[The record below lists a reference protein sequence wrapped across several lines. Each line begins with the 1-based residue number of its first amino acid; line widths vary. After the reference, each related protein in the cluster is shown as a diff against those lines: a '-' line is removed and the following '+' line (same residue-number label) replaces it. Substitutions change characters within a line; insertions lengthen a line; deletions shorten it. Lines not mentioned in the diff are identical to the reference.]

1 MTTYISKRHI
11 IYIYFLLFFASGF
24 SGLIY
29 ESIWSHYLKLFLG
42 HAASAQTL
50 VLSIFMLGLA
60 LGGYLSS
67 RFERKIPNLLLT
79 YAVVELLV
87 GFAALLFHT
96 VYVGATSLAYDAVI
110 PNLGSPQL
118 VELFKWT
125 LGILLI
131 LPQSIL
137 LGATFP
143 LMASGIV
150 RYYPDHN
157 GWNLS
162 ILYFSNSFGA
172 ALGVLINGFV
182 FIPTLGLPGALL
194 TGGIINVL
202 VALGVYLAVKGEK
215 EEDHQSA
222 PEPARKTAALNFD
235 LSFLSLRSMLLLTA
249 AFTGTASFMYEI
261 AWIRMLSLVF
271 GSSTYSFEVML
282 SAFILGIALG
292 GFWIRKHIDNFA
304 NPLAVLGRIQLI
316 MGSLAAFSLV
326 LYIACF
332 DLMVWTR
339 SALSLTEQG
348 YFLFMLI
355 NYGSSALV
363 MLPVTICAGMT
374 LPLITKILIEHEG
387 GTASIGRV
395 YATNTLGSIFGVVLA
410 SQLVMPLLGLKPL
423 VMGGALVD
431 LALGCL
437 LLYSTFGRA
446 RKFSFNIS
454 PALTVWVL
462 IAVAFSLDPLTLS
475 SGPFRSGRL
484 FDASSSQVLYYQDG
498 KSSTVS
504 VVQHDNGL
512 RAIANN
518 GKPDAGLYVPDA
530 NGQMPPSAND
540 EHTMMLLPILG
551 LAHHPDARIVANVG
565 FGSGLTAHTM
575 LGAPIERLDSIEI
588 EPAIIEGARYFES
601 RVSRAYND
609 PRSNIIIG
617 DAKTLLVNSG
627 ELYDLI
633 IAEPSNPWVSGVAN
647 LFSDEYYSLTK
658 RYLTENGIFLQWLQ
672 LYEIEERLVASIYK
686 ALRNNFEQV
695 IFYQVSLTDTVLVAS
710 NSGQLDRPLDFQ
722 QFANSPMEPELRRIQ
737 INSVDDLRYRRLA
750 DQDLLDILFDVDS
763 VTANSDY
770 FPLVDSVAPMNMFTR
785 TNSLSLL
792 DLHRT
797 YFIGNK
803 SLAEGLIDNER
814 LTPTPYIASL
824 TARLSTHDLYQ
835 AVVAGDPARAQN
847 AEIYQSAQMILNV
860 LDDCAMSQPI
870 AAPISNQVIELLLPR
885 FRDLDFAELQL
896 LTAAFT
902 APACLSMF
910 TADAQAKLRM
920 AEAYAQQD
928 YDLLLD
934 VMAESFGNTAIP
946 QSALNQTLLS
956 WAYIAAI
963 ETERFNDLIAMGIV
977 YDIPQEQLP
986 LELELLGAQFQ
997 QRALEAML
1005 Q

>member
-1 MTTYISKRHI
+1 MAKRHF

-42 HAASAQTL
+42 HAAFAQTL

-67 RFERKIPNLLLT
+67 RFEKRIPNLLLT
-79 YAVVELLV
+79 YAVVELLI
-87 GFAALLFHT
+87 GFAALIFHN
-96 VYVGATSLAYDAVI
+96 VYLGASSLAYDVVI
-110 PNLGSPQL
+110 PGLGSPFA

-172 ALGVLINGFV
+172 ALGVLVNGFI
-182 FIPTLGLPGALL
+182 FIPQLGLPGALL
-194 TGGIINVL
+194 TGGLINVV
-202 VALGVYLAVKGEK
+202 VALGVYLAVKNEREE
-215 EEDHQSA
+215 EEDTSGQQVRSSA
-222 PEPARKTAALNFD
+222 TISFSLEGMPLRTA
-235 LSFLSLRSMLLLTA
+235 MLIVA

-292 GFWIRKHIDNFA
+292 GFWIRKRIDRFA
-304 NPLAVLGRIQLI
+304 NPIAVLGRIQLV
-316 MGSLAAFSLV
+316 MGTLAAISLV
-326 LYIACF
+326 LYMACF

-339 SALSLTEQG
+339 SALNLTEQG

-374 LPLITKILIEHEG
+374 LPLITKILIEHENS
-387 GTASIGRV
+387 TTSIGHV
-395 YATNTLGSIFGVVLA
+395 YASNTLGSIAGVVLA
-410 SQLVMPLLGLKPL
+410 SQLILPLLGLKTL
-423 VMGGALVD
+423 VLSGALID

-437 LLYSTFGRA
+437 LIYASVNTPRLRSINVT
-446 RKFSFNIS
+446 
-454 PALTVWVL
+454 PALGAWLV
-462 IAVAFSLDPLTLS
+462 VALLFSLDQLTMA

-484 FDASSSQVLYYQDG
+484 FEAESSQVLFYQDG

-504 VVQHDNGL
+504 VVQHSNGI

-530 NGQMPPSAND
+530 NGQLPPSSND
-540 EHTMMLLPILG
+540 EHTMMLLPVLG
-551 LAHHPDARIVANVG
+551 LAHKPDAQLVANIG

-575 LGAPIERLDSIEI
+575 LGADVERVDTIEI
-588 EPAIIEGARYFES
+588 EPAIIEGARLFES
-601 RVSRAYND
+601 RVNRAYND

-617 DAKTLLVNSG
+617 DAKTLLVSNG

-647 LFSDEYYSLTK
+647 LFSDEYYGLTK
-658 RYLTENGIFLQWLQ
+658 RYLTEEGIFLQWLQ

-695 IFYQVSLTDTVLVAS
+695 VFYQVSLTDTVLVAS
-710 NSGQLDRPLDFQ
+710 NSGNLDAPLNFE
-722 QFANSPMEPELRRIQ
+722 QFRGATLEPELARIH
-737 INSVDDLRYRRLA
+737 INSVDDLLYRRLA
-750 DQDLLDILFDVDS
+750 DQAVLDLLFEVES
-763 VTANSDY
+763 VSANSDY
-770 FPLVDSVAPMNMFTR
+770 FPLVDSVAPMNMYTR

-797 YFIGNK
+797 YFMGSK
-803 SLAEGLIDNER
+803 SLTDGLIENSR
-814 LTPTPYIASL
+814 LTPSQYIPSL
-824 TARLSTHDLYQ
+824 TTRLASFNLYEVITNGDLDRAESPENYHAARLTLDVL
-835 AVVAGDPARAQN
+835 ADCNAGRSIPALSGQRV
-847 AEIYQSAQMILNV
+847 I
-860 LDDCAMSQPI
+860 SQ
-870 AAPISNQVIELLLPR
+870 LLPR
-885 FRDLDFAELQL
+885 FRDLSFAELQQ
-896 LTAAFT
+896 LTTLFT
-902 APACLSMF
+902 TPACLENFTPDVEAILGLATQFAQRDFDSYLNSMNELF
-910 TADAQAKLRM
+910 R
-920 AEAYAQQD
+920 
-928 YDLLLD
+928 
-934 VMAESFGNTAIP
+934 NTAIP
-946 QSALNQTLLS
+946 QSPINQLLLA
-956 WAYIAAI
+956 WAYIASI
-963 ETERFNDLIAMGIV
+963 ETGRFTDLIEMGIV
-977 YDIPQEQLP
+977 YDVEQDELP
-986 LELELLGAQFQ
+986 VELELLGTQFQ
-997 QRALEAML
+997 QHALEAL
-1005 Q
+1005 IQ

>member
-1 MTTYISKRHI
+1 MARRHF

-67 RFERKIPNLLLT
+67 RFERRIPNLLLT

-87 GFAALLFHT
+87 GFAALIFHSA
-96 VYVGATSLAYDAVI
+96 YVGATSLAYDSVI
-110 PNLGSPQL
+110 PALGSPQV

-125 LGILLI
+125 LGIFLI

-182 FIPTLGLPGALL
+182 FIPNLGLPGALL
-194 TGGIINVL
+194 TGGLINVL
-202 VALGVYLAVKGEK
+202 VALGVYLAVKSEK
-215 EEDHQSA
+215 EESQSD
-222 PEPARKTAALNFD
+222 EPSLPRQSSPLTFD
-235 LSFLSLRSMLLLTA
+235 LGFLSLRSLLLLTA

-271 GSSTYSFEVML
+271 DSSTYSFEVML

-292 GFWIRKHIDNFA
+292 GFWIRKRIDTFT
-304 NPLAVLGRIQLI
+304 NPLAVLGKIQLV
-316 MGSLAAFSLV
+316 MGTLAAFSLV
-326 LYIACF
+326 LYMACF

-374 LPLITKILIEHEG
+374 LPLITKILIEHENN
-387 GTASIGRV
+387 TSSIGRV
-395 YATNTLGSIFGVVLA
+395 YATNTLGSIIGVVVA

-423 VMGGALVD
+423 VLGGALID

-437 LLYSTFGRA
+437 LLYATYGAA
-446 RKFSFNIS
+446 RKYTINIV
-454 PALTVWVL
+454 PALTVWAV
-462 IAVAFSLDPLTLS
+462 IALAFSLDQLTMA

-484 FDASSSQVLYYQDG
+484 LDEGSSQVLFYQDG

-530 NGQMPPSAND
+530 DGRMPPSAND

-551 LAHHPDARIVANVG
+551 LAHKPDTSLVANVG

-575 LGAPIERLDSIEI
+575 LGAPVDRVDSTEI
-588 EPAIIEGARYFES
+588 EPAIIEGARFFEG
-601 RVSRAYND
+601 RVARAYND

-617 DAKTLLVNSG
+617 DAKTLLVSNG

-658 RYLTENGIFLQWLQ
+658 RYLTEGGIFLQWLQ

-710 NSGQLDRPLDFQ
+710 NSGNLDRPLNFE
-722 QFANSPMEPELRRIQ
+722 QFAGSPMEAELRRIQ
-737 INSVDDLRYRRLA
+737 INSVDDLLYRRLA
-750 DQDLLDILFDVDS
+750 DQDLLDILFDIES

-770 FPLVDSVAPMNMFTR
+770 FPLVDSVTPMNMFTR
-785 TNSLSLL
+785 TNSLGLL

-803 SLAEGLIDNER
+803 SLQANYLDNSR
-814 LTPTPYIASL
+814 LTPTPYIESL
-824 TARLSTHDLYQ
+824 TARLSTHNLVQ
-835 AVVAGDPARAQN
+835 AIVARDPSLTQN
-847 AEIYQSAQMILNV
+847 AEIYQSAARILSV
-860 LDDCAMSQPI
+860 LEACSAGESI
-870 AAPISNQVIELLLPR
+870 AAPVGNLLVELLLPR
-885 FRDLDFAELQL
+885 LRDLDFADSQRL
-896 LTAAFT
+896 LAPFTAAS
-902 APACLSMF
+902 CLPMF
-910 TADAQAKLRM
+910 TAESQAQLEIAQA
-920 AEAYAQQD
+920 YADQD
-928 YDLLLD
+928 FDTLLNRI
-934 VMAESFGNTAIP
+934 ANRYSNTAIP
-946 QSALNQTLLS
+946 QSALNQTLLA

-963 ETERFNDLIAMGIV
+963 ETGRFSDLVNIGLV
-977 YDIPQEQLP
+977 YDIPAEQLP
-986 LELELLGAQFQ
+986 RELELLGSQFQ
-997 QRALEAML
+997 QRSLEAML
-1005 Q
+1005 R